1 MRLRL
6 ASEKLYLFTYFIAL
20 ISVGTIALSMP
31 FSWNGASRLPLVD
44 ALFTA
49 ASAVCVTGLVT
60 VDLTQFS
67 RFGQSIVA
75 VLIQLGGLG
84 IVTFAMVYVATPRT
98 RMSLVGRNLVRD
110 LSLDEVE
117 HNPRRI
123 VRGILVATL
132 SIELMGAAFLYGRF
146 KADGS
151 AAPLFEAAF
160 HAVSAFCNAGFSTR
174 RDSLESFAGDPALCS
189 VMMTLIGLGG
199 IGFTVLEDL
208 WRVATKSRRRL
219 SYHTRV
225 VLAASAALFVAGT
238 AFFLFSEGGGA
249 YSGMSPLGKVFAAAF
264 QSATPRTAGFDT
276 IPQASLHGSSI
287 VVVMLLMFIGA
298 SPGSTGGGIKT
309 TTFFVALAAL
319 LKDPSA
325 AKGARVWE
333 RQIGPALFMKAFSI
347 FLRAVAI
354 VAIAWICLSLAEAE
368 ALRDGSI
375 SMPQLLFEA
384 VSAFGTVG
392 LSLGATAAIGAPA
405 KLVLIA
411 TMFAGRIGLFA
422 MAMPK
427 GERAVERWAE
437 MPDATLMIG

>member
-6 ASEKLYLFTYFIAL
+6 ASEKLYLFSYFIVL

-31 FSWNGASRLPLVD
+31 FAWDGASRLPLVD

-60 VDLTQFS
+60 VDFTQFS
-67 RFGQSIVA
+67 RLGQSIVA
-75 VLIQLGGLG
+75 VLIQMGGLG

-98 RMSLVGRNLVRD
+98 RMSLVGRSLVRD
-110 LSLDEVE
+110 LSIDEVE

-123 VRGILVATL
+123 VRDILLATL
-132 SIELMGAAFLYGRF
+132 AIELVGAVFLYGRF
-146 KADGS
+146 KAEGS
-151 AAPLFEAAF
+151 ESPLFEAAF
-160 HAVSAFCNAGFSTR
+160 HSVSAFCNAGFSTR
-174 RDSLESFAGDPALCS
+174 RDNLESFAGDPGLCVV
-189 VMMTLIGLGG
+189 VMLLILLGG
-199 IGFTVLEDL
+199 VGFTVLQDL
-208 WRVATKSRRRL
+208 WRVAVKSRRRL

-225 VLAASAALFVAGT
+225 VLAASAALLVAGS
-238 AFFLFSEGGGA
+238 AFFLASEGSGA
-249 YSGMSPLGKVFAAAF
+249 YAGLGLLDRIVAAAF
-264 QSATPRTAGFDT
+264 QAVTPRTAGFDT
-276 IPQASLHGSSI
+276 IPQASLRGSSI

-325 AKGARVWE
+325 SRGARVWE

-354 VAIAWICLSLAEAE
+354 VAIAWICLSLAESV

-375 SMPQLLFEA
+375 SMPELLFEA

-392 LSLGATAAIGAPA
+392 LSLGATASIGASA
-405 KLVLIA
+405 KLVLVA

-437 MPDATLMIG
+437 MPDATLMLG